1 MPFPV
6 IERWYDGPFNIC
18 CKDYEKTLNISL
30 SPDYICQ
37 TFKKYNC
44 VYRVTKPTSELASM

>member
-30 SPDYICQ
+30 SPDKQLYMPNIQ
-37 TFKKYNC
+37 KNI
-44 VYRVTKPTSELASM
+44 